1 MYLAGACAE
10 VQGWLH
16 DLGKYTEAF
25 QKRLKGAAQRVDH
38 STWGARI
45 AVQQYPRYG
54 HLLAYGIA
62 GHHAGLANG
71 DGDGERTSLRQQLD
85 PAFELPLLDSAWKQD
100 ITLPVAQALPLPPLK
115 VHSRERAN
123 FQLAFLSRMLFSCLV
138 DADFLDTERFYLRT
152 EGRPDH
158 RNADDSPPDLAQL
171 RAQLNL
177 HLAGCP
183 GTGSQPHSC
192 VDSSAC
198 VRTGGIGAGAIFID
212 RAHGGGKTLASLAFA
227 LDHAIR
233 HGLRRVIFVIPF
245 TSIVEQNAAVFRKA
259 LGPLGEKAV
268 LEHHSA
274 FVQPEPP
281 SGDPERYQAQKNC
294 NWPWRTGT
302 RPLSSPPPCSFRKP
316 VRRQAVAMPQA
327 ASDCGQRGGAG

>member
-1 MYLAGACAE
+1 MATASVRPCDSGLILHSNCLCSILPGSKTSRCQLRRRCHSHPESPQSRAREFSAGFS
-10 VQGWLH
+10 VPH
-16 DLGKYTEAF
+16 
-25 QKRLKGAAQRVDH
+25 
-38 STWGARI
+38 
-45 AVQQYPRYG
+45 AV
-54 HLLAYGIA
+54 
-62 GHHAGLANG
+62 
-71 DGDGERTSLRQQLD
+71 
-85 PAFELPLLDSAWKQD
+85 FLPGGC
-100 ITLPVAQALPLPPLK
+100 
-115 VHSRERAN
+115 R
-123 FQLAFLSRMLFSCLV
+123 FS
-138 DADFLDTERFYLRT
+138 DTERFYLRT